1 MKGLTLPTWSRAT
14 IVKKGC
20 DMPPEEGTKG
30 KEETTESKSESE
42 EGEEEKCSTYPRRK
56 REELSE
62 LLNVAA
68 LDQ

>member
-1 MKGLTLPTWSRAT
+1 
-14 IVKKGC
+14 
-20 DMPPEEGTKG
+20 MPPEEGTKG

-42 EGEEEKCSTYPRRK
+42 EGEDEKCSTYPRRK